1 MELINQLNDRQREAV
16 LHGEGP
22 LLILAGAGS
31 GKTRVLT
38 YRIAYL
44 IKERGVFP
52 GNILAITFTNKA
64 ANEMKER
71 IDHLLDGNIEDL
83 WIGTFHSVCVRILRK
98 FIDKIGYSRS
108 FSIYDRDDQITL
120 LKECIKELNLNK
132 DIYKESAILSLIS
145 SLKDKQIDPDTY
157 TNQHYNEFYNRNVG
171 EIYAL
176 YEKRLKANNA
186 LDFDDLIVKT
196 VKLFKSD
203 PEVLDYYQRKFKY
216 IFVDEFQ
223 DTNKIQYELVKLL
236 SDRYRNIC
244 VVGDPDQSIYRWRG
258 ADITNI
264 LNFEKDFEDGCTIL
278 LEQNY
283 RSTQNILTVANHVIK
298 NNLSRKEKN
307 LWTNN
312 EEGQRVAVE
321 CLLDEREEA
330 NYVVNKIEKL
340 LGEGYKPKDFAI
352 LYRTNAQSRTF
363 EEILVKRNIPYKIV
377 GGLRFYDRKE
387 IKDILAYLR
396 LIQNSADDLSLKR
409 IANVPKRGIGNATI
423 EKVEAYAGQVG
434 ESMYKVLLEID
445 EIPNLSTRAKSNL
458 RFFVNMIN
466 QFMVMSK
473 EMGIKDFIEEVINGV
488 GYIKEL
494 EQDSS
499 IEGQTRLDNIR
510 EFLSVAVDFEVNNP
524 DGTLEDFLANISLL
538 SDVDKTEDVDNAV
551 TLLTVHSAKGLEF
564 PVVFMVGMEEGL
576 FPISRALEDEEELEE
591 ERRLCYVAI
600 TRAERLLF
608 ITYAKLRT
616 IYGNINYTLPSR
628 FLDEIPKEYVISSA
642 DEGRKPS
649 LNKTRLLQV
658 FDYTKEKKSSV
669 SPRAAEN
676 KDVAVGDKVSH
687 DKWGIGTIVQVKE
700 RDKDKELVIAF
711 DKIGLKRLLLSIAP
725 IKVLKG
731 E

>member
-473 EMGIKDFIEEVINGV
+473 EMGIKDFIEEVINEV

-499 IEGQTRLDNIR
+499 IEAQTRLDNIR

-628 FLDEIPKEYVISSA
+628 FLDEIPKENVISSA

-700 RDKDKELVIAF
+700 RDRDKELVIAF